1 VSTVKTTIKHIST
14 SYSILL
20 NVNNH
25 FTEINKWNKLPEIHL
40 LCLDANYTSTFQN
53 LQSQNY
59 PTTLS
64 WTKNPIQ
71 SSLPLKFKLFQ
82 NKDDLHINLYIIT
95 ASHLHHS
102 AGLRVTQQ
110 DCIKWTNL
118 ITLVTVLDLKT
129 TRQEYVEKVMQTAAS
144 DKLTPQTSSLSS
156 PLHSSFQYYYPT
168 EKLLFNKCRSH
179 TIPTGK
185 GKVCHIVWG
194 VSLDAHLSYV
204 SLASEGG

>member
-1 VSTVKTTIKHIST
+1 M
-14 SYSILL
+14 
-20 NVNNH
+20 
-25 FTEINKWNKLPEIHL
+25 

-59 PTTLS
+59 PTTLMNKKPDS
-64 WTKNPIQ
+64 VFTAIKIQ
-71 SSLPLKFKLFQ
+71 AISKQGRFAHKFIH
-82 NKDDLHINLYIIT
+82 NYSIHSMTDS
-95 ASHLHHS
+95 AVVSHLHHS
-102 AGLRVTQQ
+102 AGLPVTQQ

-118 ITLVTVLDLKT
+118 ITLITVLDLKT

-185 GKVCHIVWG
+185 GKVCHIV
-194 VSLDAHLSYV
+194 
-204 SLASEGG
+204 